1 MLSSEYRKTIN
12 FCWIWS
18 VCLTWYLSSC
28 LILDRN
34 IRSTHIFIPS
44 FLSLPTVQ
52 KIGVRG
58 KFLLKKICLKIN
70 WAVSNWIVILDKGKD
85 RFRMDFAP
93 GLSKLQ
99 DYVIEKNPN
108 EPDPFI
114 IRRVGIPH
122 WLGGYEALD
131 GIFVHSIGK
140 SGNTPAVS
148 RTKCNLNRFCRV
160 FLSQKF
166 IETRDRP

>member
-1 MLSSEYRKTIN
+1 
-12 FCWIWS
+12 
-18 VCLTWYLSSC
+18 
-28 LILDRN
+28 
-34 IRSTHIFIPS
+34 
-44 FLSLPTVQ
+44 
-52 KIGVRG
+52 
-58 KFLLKKICLKIN
+58 
-70 WAVSNWIVILDKGKD
+70 
-85 RFRMDFAP
+85 MDFAP

>member
-1 MLSSEYRKTIN
+1 
-12 FCWIWS
+12 
-18 VCLTWYLSSC
+18 
-28 LILDRN
+28 
-34 IRSTHIFIPS
+34 
-44 FLSLPTVQ
+44 
-52 KIGVRG
+52 
-58 KFLLKKICLKIN
+58 
-70 WAVSNWIVILDKGKD
+70 
-85 RFRMDFAP
+85 MDFAP

-148 RTKCNLNRFCRV
+148 GRELTKLVHISRY
-160 FLSQKF
+160 F
-166 IETRDRP
+166 IV

>member
-1 MLSSEYRKTIN
+1 
-12 FCWIWS
+12 
-18 VCLTWYLSSC
+18 
-28 LILDRN
+28 
-34 IRSTHIFIPS
+34 
-44 FLSLPTVQ
+44 
-52 KIGVRG
+52 
-58 KFLLKKICLKIN
+58 
-70 WAVSNWIVILDKGKD
+70 
-85 RFRMDFAP
+85 MDFAP

-148 RTKCNLNRFCRV
+148 RTNSPKRFV
-160 FLSQKF
+160 VGLEYFLAVGK
-166 IETRDRP
+166 RRLL

>member
-1 MLSSEYRKTIN
+1 
-12 FCWIWS
+12 
-18 VCLTWYLSSC
+18 
-28 LILDRN
+28 
-34 IRSTHIFIPS
+34 
-44 FLSLPTVQ
+44 
-52 KIGVRG
+52 
-58 KFLLKKICLKIN
+58 
-70 WAVSNWIVILDKGKD
+70 
-85 RFRMDFAP
+85 MDFAP

-148 RTKCNLNRFCRV
+148 ESNVPKLGSVACLFMFSLAFPARTVSPLMTSKNGFRLLKRELVWSDIELETSLYKSTGCL
-160 FLSQKF
+160 LSSDVKSF
-166 IETRDRP
+166 NFERRKMLKY

>member
-1 MLSSEYRKTIN
+1 
-12 FCWIWS
+12 
-18 VCLTWYLSSC
+18 
-28 LILDRN
+28 
-34 IRSTHIFIPS
+34 
-44 FLSLPTVQ
+44 
-52 KIGVRG
+52 
-58 KFLLKKICLKIN
+58 
-70 WAVSNWIVILDKGKD
+70 
-85 RFRMDFAP
+85 MDFAP

-148 RTKCNLNRFCRV
+148 GSNVPETKAPQDADVLAV
-160 FLSQKF
+160 L
-166 IETRDRP
+166 DL

>member
-1 MLSSEYRKTIN
+1 
-12 FCWIWS
+12 
-18 VCLTWYLSSC
+18 
-28 LILDRN
+28 
-34 IRSTHIFIPS
+34 
-44 FLSLPTVQ
+44 
-52 KIGVRG
+52 
-58 KFLLKKICLKIN
+58 
-70 WAVSNWIVILDKGKD
+70 
-85 RFRMDFAP
+85 MDFAP

-148 RTKCNLNRFCRV
+148 RKNSPKLSRF
-160 FLSQKF
+160 
-166 IETRDRP
+166 

>member
-1 MLSSEYRKTIN
+1 
-12 FCWIWS
+12 
-18 VCLTWYLSSC
+18 
-28 LILDRN
+28 
-34 IRSTHIFIPS
+34 
-44 FLSLPTVQ
+44 
-52 KIGVRG
+52 
-58 KFLLKKICLKIN
+58 
-70 WAVSNWIVILDKGKD
+70 
-85 RFRMDFAP
+85 MDFAP

-148 RTKCNLNRFCRV
+148 RTHGGIVVKMTV
-160 FLSQKF
+160 KVM
-166 IETRDRP
+166 

>member
-1 MLSSEYRKTIN
+1 
-12 FCWIWS
+12 
-18 VCLTWYLSSC
+18 
-28 LILDRN
+28 
-34 IRSTHIFIPS
+34 
-44 FLSLPTVQ
+44 
-52 KIGVRG
+52 
-58 KFLLKKICLKIN
+58 
-70 WAVSNWIVILDKGKD
+70 
-85 RFRMDFAP
+85 MDFAP

-148 RTKCNLNRFCRV
+148 RINSPRLRRGYCKTVQIEKSRQNRSICYKSKSENRF
-160 FLSQKF
+160 
-166 IETRDRP
+166 